1 MKSAIFLRNVCPI
14 KVVPVK
20 THLEP
25 TFGEG
30 RAKVVEVLRVLVGG
44 DEEGDGSARVVRIEV
59 DWETRLDGQS
69 SRTFVV
75 IVERGGSLTRD
86 IAGQGYNVS
95 RTAGIG
101 ESTAELNEN
110 KREIAGLS
118 DLAFPQTEYRAH
130 FWLLVV
136 VKASGGRIVQ
146 GEVGRHGGSR
156 SQRGEQSCRSEH
168 FLREC
173 LCRI

>member
-1 MKSAIFLRNVCPI
+1 MKSAIVLRNVCSI

-20 THLEP
+20 AHLKP

-30 RAKVVEVLRVLVGG
+30 RAKVIEVLRVLVGG
-44 DEEGDGSARVVRIEV
+44 DEEGDGSARVMRIEV
-59 DWETRLDGQS
+59 DWETRLDGQF

-101 ESTAELNEN
+101 ESAAELYEG
-110 KREIAGLS
+110 KG
-118 DLAFPQTEYRAH
+118 Q
-130 FWLLVV
+130 VV
-136 VKASGGRIVQ
+136 
-146 GEVGRHGGSR
+146 
-156 SQRGEQSCRSEH
+156 
-168 FLREC
+168 
-173 LCRI
+173 